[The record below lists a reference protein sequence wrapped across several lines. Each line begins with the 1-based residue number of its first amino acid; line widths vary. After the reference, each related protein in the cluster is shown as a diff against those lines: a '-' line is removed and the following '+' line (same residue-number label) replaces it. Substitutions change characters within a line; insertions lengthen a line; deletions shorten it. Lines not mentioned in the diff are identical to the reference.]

1 MTTALVIL
9 FVGLLVFLAHFLTTL
24 FEKTRIPDVLPLVA
38 LGVLIGPV
46 TKLVTPEAF
55 GKVGPVFTTVALVI
69 ILFESGLG
77 LEVAS
82 LREAMSRMLRLT
94 LINFLVTMLA
104 MGLLA
109 RAWLGLPFLPALA
122 LGAIVGGTSSAVVI
136 PLVNKLR
143 LQAVSRTILLLES
156 TVSDVLCIVVTLGI
170 LQAIQFHE
178 LRVGLMVGQMLAA
191 FLMATLVGGLG
202 GVVWSAALSKIRGL
216 QNSIFT
222 TPAFV
227 FVLFGITELLGYSGA
242 IASLAFGVTIGNM
255 GSLPSLWG
263 RRLKA
268 VQTVRLNETERSF
281 FAEIVF
287 VIKTFFFVYIGLSV
301 RLTEWWLVLTGLG
314 LTLFVFILR
323 IPVVRLSVDRQV
335 PRLDASLMA
344 VMVPKGLAAA
354 LLASLPAQ
362 QGMAEGALIQDIVY
376 AMILFSIA
384 GTAILSFWVEKSGL
398 PQPYRLVFSGYA
410 VGTKRAEG
418 SGESLEPS
426 RGQGT

>member
-38 LGVLIGPV
+38 LGLLIGPV

-178 LRVGLMVGQMLAA
+178 LRVGLMVG
-191 FLMATLVGGLG
+191 
-202 GVVWSAALSKIRGL
+202 
-216 QNSIFT
+216 
-222 TPAFV
+222 
-227 FVLFGITELLGYSGA
+227 
-242 IASLAFGVTIGNM
+242 
-255 GSLPSLWG
+255 
-263 RRLKA
+263 
-268 VQTVRLNETERSF
+268 
-281 FAEIVF
+281 
-287 VIKTFFFVYIGLSV
+287 
-301 RLTEWWLVLTGLG
+301 
-314 LTLFVFILR
+314 
-323 IPVVRLSVDRQV
+323 
-335 PRLDASLMA
+335 
-344 VMVPKGLAAA
+344 
-354 LLASLPAQ
+354 
-362 QGMAEGALIQDIVY
+362 
-376 AMILFSIA
+376 
-384 GTAILSFWVEKSGL
+384 
-398 PQPYRLVFSGYA
+398 
-410 VGTKRAEG
+410 
-418 SGESLEPS
+418 
-426 RGQGT
+426 

>member
-1 MTTALVIL
+1 M
-9 FVGLLVFLAHFLTTL
+9 
-24 FEKTRIPDVLPLVA
+24 LPLVA

-46 TKLVTPEAF
+46 AKLVTPEAF
-55 GKVGPVFTTVALVI
+55 GQVGPVFTTVALVI

-94 LINFLVTMLA
+94 VLNFIVTMLS

-109 RAWLGLPFLPALA
+109 YAWWGLPPLPALA

-136 PLVNKLR
+136 PLVNKLH
-143 LQAVSRTILLLES
+143 LQDISRTVLVLES
-156 TVSDVLCIVVTLGI
+156 TFSDVLCIVVTLGI

-178 LRVGLMVGQMLAA
+178 LRVGLMVGQMLAS
-191 FLMATLVGGLG
+191 FLMATLVGGIG
-202 GVVWSAALSKIRGL
+202 GMIWSAALDKIRGL

-242 IASLAFGVTIGNM
+242 IASLAFGVTIGNA
-255 GSLPSLWG
+255 GSLPSLWS
-263 RRLKA
+263 RRPKGIRP
-268 VQTVRLNETERSF
+268 VRLNETERSF
-281 FAEIVF
+281 FAELVF
-287 VIKTFFFVYIGLSV
+287 IIKTFFFVYIGLSI
-301 RLTEWWLVLTGLG
+301 RLTDWRLVLTGLG
-314 LTLFVFILR
+314 LTIFVFILR
-323 IPVVRLSVDRQV
+323 LPVVRLSVDRQIS
-335 PRLDASLMA
+335 RLDASLMA

-362 QGMAEGALIQDIVY
+362 QGMAEGALIQDITY

-384 GTAILSFWVEKSGL
+384 GTAILSFWLEKSGL
-398 PQPYRLVFSGYA
+398 PQPYRLVFSDYA
-410 VGTKRAEG
+410 VEPKKAESSAG
-418 SGESLEPS
+418 S
-426 RGQGT
+426 

>member
-1 MTTALVIL
+1 
-9 FVGLLVFLAHFLTTL
+9 
-24 FEKTRIPDVLPLVA
+24 
-38 LGVLIGPV
+38 
-46 TKLVTPEAF
+46 
-55 GKVGPVFTTVALVI
+55 
-69 ILFESGLG
+69 
-77 LEVAS
+77 
-82 LREAMSRMLRLT
+82 
-94 LINFLVTMLA
+94 
-104 MGLLA
+104 
-109 RAWLGLPFLPALA
+109 
-122 LGAIVGGTSSAVVI
+122 
-136 PLVNKLR
+136 
-143 LQAVSRTILLLES
+143 
-156 TVSDVLCIVVTLGI
+156 
-170 LQAIQFHE
+170 
-178 LRVGLMVGQMLAA
+178 MLAA

>member
-9 FVGLLVFLAHFLTTL
+9 FVGLLVFLSHFLTTL

-38 LGVLIGPV
+38 LGLLIGPV

-170 LQAIQFHE
+170 LQAIRFHE
-178 LRVGLMVGQMLAA
+178 LRVGLMVRSEERR
-191 FLMATLVGGLG
+191 VGKECRSR
-202 GVVWSAALSKIRGL
+202 WS
-216 QNSIFT
+216 
-222 TPAFV
+222 P
-227 FVLFGITELLGYSGA
+227 
-242 IASLAFGVTIGNM
+242 
-255 GSLPSLWG
+255 
-263 RRLKA
+263 
-268 VQTVRLNETERSF
+268 
-281 FAEIVF
+281 
-287 VIKTFFFVYIGLSV
+287 
-301 RLTEWWLVLTGLG
+301 
-314 LTLFVFILR
+314 
-323 IPVVRLSVDRQV
+323 
-335 PRLDASLMA
+335 
-344 VMVPKGLAAA
+344 
-354 LLASLPAQ
+354 
-362 QGMAEGALIQDIVY
+362 
-376 AMILFSIA
+376 
-384 GTAILSFWVEKSGL
+384 
-398 PQPYRLVFSGYA
+398 
-410 VGTKRAEG
+410 
-418 SGESLEPS
+418 
-426 RGQGT
+426 